1 MADDD
6 RSTPTPVTRIA
17 PLGRMGAFWRRASA
31 DDSGPAHDWAEAS
44 DGRGDVHPADLPD
57 GVAHLSVQRTFSFVD
72 LCGFTAFTRS
82 NGPHRAVQLLA
93 EFRQITR
100 DVAAKRGVRV
110 AKWLGDGV
118 MLVSVQPAPVIAM
131 AGHLQVH
138 FADTDLEV
146 RVGIATGTA
155 LLFEGDDYIGEPV
168 NLAAKLCAAAGPGE
182 ILADIH
188 PGDVPSWVRHDSV
201 VTVKIRGI
209 GSVGG
214 IRRLSAVPHPA
225 MAESTAAAEG

>member
-1 MADDD
+1 M
-6 RSTPTPVTRIA
+6 
-17 PLGRMGAFWRRASA
+17 
-31 DDSGPAHDWAEAS
+31 
-44 DGRGDVHPADLPD
+44 
-57 GVAHLSVQRTFSFVD
+57 
-72 LCGFTAFTRS
+72 
-82 NGPHRAVQLLA
+82 
-93 EFRQITR
+93 
-100 DVAAKRGVRV
+100 

-118 MLVSVQPAPVIAM
+118 MLVSVQPPPLIAM

-168 NLAAKLCAAAGPGE
+168 NLAAKLCAAANPGE
-182 ILADIH
+182 ILADTD
-188 PGDVPSWVRHDSV
+188 PRDVPSWVRNDSV

-209 GSVGG
+209 GRIGG

-225 MAESTAAAEG
+225 LVESDGPIEG